1 MKLLDRLHF
10 LRESDV
16 FRFVDGSAIIVGISN
31 MMIIDILNKE
41 LPYKHALKKYRKFN
55 ATKEEFTM

>member
-41 LPYKHALKKYRKFN
+41 LPYKHAFKKYQKCN
-55 ATKEEFTM
+55 ATKEEFIM